1 MKKFTSRK
9 FLTAVA
15 GLITGIG
22 LIIAGDVTE
31 GAVMVIT
38 SITTYLV
45 AEGIIDARSVGMVT
59 DTVTEIADEIGKI
72 GFERGEE

>member
-15 GLITGIG
+15 GLVTGIC
-22 LIIAGDVTE
+22 LIISGDVTE

-45 AEGIIDARSVGMVT
+45 AEGIIDAKSIGKVT
-59 DTVTEIADEIGKI
+59 NTVTTIV
-72 GFERGEE
+72 EEVEKGTSESEG